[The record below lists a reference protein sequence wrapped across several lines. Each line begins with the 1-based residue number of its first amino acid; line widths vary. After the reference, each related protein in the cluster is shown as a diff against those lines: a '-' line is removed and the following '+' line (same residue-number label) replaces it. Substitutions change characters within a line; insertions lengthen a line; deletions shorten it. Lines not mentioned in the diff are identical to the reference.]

1 MTRFLAITSSIVSA
15 LAIAVLAIVGAIK
28 TPGYS
33 HLSQYLS
40 ELGATGAPQEIPVRF
55 AGFLPAGI
63 ALLLFSLV
71 AYFSL
76 PRSRTTTLSL
86 LGLALY
92 ALGYVAAAIFPCDPG
107 CRPAVPSM
115 SQAIHNAVGLL
126 GYVVAPLFLFLL
138 ARSARTWPGAAWVS
152 RIGFIASAVALLGLL
167 TLSPGSP
174 LVGVSQ
180 RAIEAAVLTWSVV
193 CGLYIASQSR
203 NGAGRKLPAES

>member
-1 MTRFLAITSSIVSA
+1 MTRFLATASSILSA
-15 LAIAVLAIVGAIK
+15 LAIALLAIVGAIN

-33 HLSQYLS
+33 HFSQYIS
-40 ELGATGAPQEIPVRF
+40 ELGATGAPQEIPIRF
-55 AGFLPAGI
+55 FGFLPAGL
-63 ALLLFSLV
+63 ALLLFSMV

-76 PRSRTTTLSL
+76 PRSRTTTFGL

-92 ALGYVAAAIFPCDPG
+92 ALGYVAAAFFPCDPG

-115 SQAIHNAVGLL
+115 SQVIHNAVGLL
-126 GYVVAPLFLFLL
+126 GYVAAPLFLFLL

-152 RIGFIASAVALLGLL
+152 RIGFIASAVSLLGLL

-180 RAIEAAVLTWSVV
+180 RAMEAAVLTWVVV
-193 CGLYIASQSR
+193 CGLYIASHFAR
-203 NGAGRKLPAES
+203 T